1 MSETIEVT
9 VRVPADLEVVKSHSG
24 YKLFGPGGYGLWY
37 ADNSES
43 WTCAL
48 GQQIAAA
55 VEARKPKPPKFQ
67 VGDVV
72 EWQWPSAENGLES
85 FAGVVCRVGECP
97 FGFLYWIRGMVN
109 QVKEA
114 DLKLVRRAEK

>member
-55 VEARKPKPPKFQ
+55 VEARKPKPPPLFG

-72 EWQWPSAENGLES
+72 EWTIPNGHTCIGIINGVDAERGSYTLNGYDYSAKLVDS
-85 FAGVVCRVGECP
+85 
-97 FGFLYWIRGMVN
+97 Y
-109 QVKEA
+109 
-114 DLKLVRRAEK
+114 KLVRRAEK